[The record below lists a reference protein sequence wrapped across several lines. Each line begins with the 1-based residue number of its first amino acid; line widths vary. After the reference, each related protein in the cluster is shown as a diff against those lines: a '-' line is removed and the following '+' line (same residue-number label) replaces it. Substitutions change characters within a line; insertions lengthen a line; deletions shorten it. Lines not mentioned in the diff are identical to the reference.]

1 MHFKK
6 SLTAIIILLT
16 GIAVS
21 AQMGNPVLPKMKIT
35 IFADNSSK
43 VSLTVECARSQSE
56 QTYGLMYRDKMGENE
71 GMLFFFDSDGYR
83 NFWMKNTKLPLSLAY
98 ISGRGDIMEIYDMK
112 PLDTSVTYPS
122 KYPCRYVLEVN
133 QGWFRKNGIKVGS
146 QVIINSK

>member
-1 MHFKK
+1 MHSKR
-6 SLTAIIILLT
+6 LLLGIIILLS
-16 GIAVS
+16 AFSVS
-21 AQMGNPVLPKMKIT
+21 AQTGNPVLPKMKII
-35 IFADNSSK
+35 IFTDNSTK

-56 QTYGLMYRDKMGENE
+56 QTYGLMFRDKLGEND

-83 NFWMKNTKLPLSLAY
+83 NFWMKNTIIPLSLAY
-98 ISGRGDIMEIYDMK
+98 ISSRGDIMEIYDMK

-133 QGWFRKNGIKVGS
+133 KGWFRKNGIRVGS